1 MDEGLISGLGAR
13 MVLDSR
19 GNPTI
24 EVDCFVDGNLHGRAL
39 VPSGAS
45 TGAHEAHEL
54 RDVDDP
60 DWGGKGV
67 DGAIDHVIETI
78 QPSITGLPVTDQILV
93 DEVMLE
99 IDGTPNKS
107 ELGANAILGVSLA
120 VLRAAADYMGQP
132 LWRYV
137 GGLAHP
143 SLPVPQM
150 NILNGGAHASNGLD
164 VQEFM
169 VVPHGF
175 DIFPEALRA
184 GVETYHALK
193 EILKEKDLSTSLGD
207 EGGFAPTLDGNKEA
221 LGLLVQAIENAGYRP
236 GTDLSIALD
245 VAASEF
251 FEDGNYRF
259 EGKTI
264 DGVGLM
270 EVYRSWIDEFPIVSI
285 EDGFAE
291 DDWESWSAF
300 TRTDGGRVQL
310 VGDDL
315 FVTNIER
322 LAQGLETD
330 AANAIL
336 IKPNQIGT
344 ISETLEVIRLAAE
357 NGWATVMSHRSG
369 ETEDTTIAD
378 LAVGCG
384 CGQIKTGAPA
394 RSDRTAKYNRLLRIS
409 EELEGFDPTF

>member
-1 MDEGLISGLGAR
+1 DT
-13 MVLDSR
+13 D
-19 GNPTI
+19 NP
-24 EVDCFVDGNLHGRAL
+24 A
-39 VPSGAS
+39 
-45 TGAHEAHEL
+45 
-54 RDVDDP
+54 
-60 DWGGKGV
+60 WGGKGV
-67 DGAIDHVIETI
+67 DGAIEHVIETI
-78 QPSITGLPVTDQILV
+78 QPSITGLPVTDQTLV
-93 DEVMLE
+93 DEMMLE

-193 EILKEKDLSTSLGD
+193 GILKESSLSTSLGD
-207 EGGFAPTLDGNKEA
+207 EGGFAPTLASNKDA
-221 LGLLVQAIENAGYRP
+221 LRLLIQAIEAAGYRP

-264 DGVGLM
+264 DGDGLM
-270 EVYRSWIDEFPIVSI
+270 EVYRSWLDEFPIVSI

-291 DDWESWSAF
+291 DDWESWAAF
-300 TRTDGGRVQL
+300 TRTDGDRVQL

-322 LAQGLETD
+322 FAQGLETD

-344 ISETLEVIRLAAE
+344 ISETLEVIRLAVE
-357 NGWATVMSHRSG
+357 SGWGTVMSHRSG